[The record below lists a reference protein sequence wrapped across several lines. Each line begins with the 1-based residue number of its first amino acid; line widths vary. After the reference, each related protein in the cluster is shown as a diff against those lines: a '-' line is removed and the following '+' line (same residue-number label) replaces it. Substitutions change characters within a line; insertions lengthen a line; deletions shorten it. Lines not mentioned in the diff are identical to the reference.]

1 MFCSICFSHGSESG
15 CCPVKSLEIICPSD
29 SQMHPQLS
37 DKRIVCREFIQALD
51 ACHTNNWARLTGR
64 CNQEKDK
71 LNQCLRKERVERS
84 ARNRADAKEQRSK
97 TERAWKELHEND

>member
-1 MFCSICFSHGSESG
+1 MKACKSFAHPFS
-15 CCPVKSLEIICPSD
+15 L
-29 SQMHPQLS
+29 MHPQLS

-51 ACHTNNWARLTGR
+51 TCHANNWARLTGR

-84 ARNRADAKEQRSK
+84 ARNRADAKEQRTK
-97 TERAWKELHEND
+97 TEKAWKELHQND